1 MSKYT
6 RVCVYICIYI
16 YPPKNGEIALWS
28 STRVVKCKYDVS
40 QKQNDLNDKNQWY
53 NILLTCIYQF
63 IARLLWTKTFVLSNL
78 SN

>member
-28 STRVVKCKYDVS
+28 SMRVVKCKYDVS
-40 QKQNDLNDKNQWY
+40 QEQNDLNDKNQWY
-53 NILLTCIYQF
+53 NILLTF
-63 IARLLWTKTFVLSNL
+63 ILLFTDKL
-78 SN
+78 